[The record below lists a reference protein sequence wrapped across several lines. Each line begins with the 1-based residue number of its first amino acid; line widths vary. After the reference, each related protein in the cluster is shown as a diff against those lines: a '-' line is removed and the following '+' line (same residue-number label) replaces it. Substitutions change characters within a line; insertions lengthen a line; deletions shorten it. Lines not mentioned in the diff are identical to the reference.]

1 MRIFQILAFALIMC
15 PSLLAQEKP
24 YFDAIQLSSDFLE
37 KLKADTP
44 FTIKDGEKYFGPV
57 GQIPSLN
64 VFLLMELGY
73 LDNYGKLVKKLP
85 LPKYSPLGELLRMNR
100 KLFIQDG
107 EYGISFFPSEEWL
120 KYSDGNIDRTTNK
133 NTIFVFVRMGKNEN
147 DIDYF
152 NERTICFDYNKLG
165 NWFFVY
171 GFAVDGKSVLKR
183 LGFYSKTDKLSYPT
197 VHIKD
202 EVLDSLRQH
211 LQRLESETR

>member
-1 MRIFQILAFALIMC
+1 MKIFQILAFALIMST
-15 PSLLAQEKP
+15 SLLAQEKP

-37 KLKADTP
+37 KLKTDTP

-73 LDNYGKLVKKLP
+73 LDNYGKPVKK

-100 KLFIQDG
+100 ELFIQDG
-107 EYGISFFPSEEWL
+107 EYGIFFFPSEEWF
-120 KYSDGNIDRTTNK
+120 KYPDGNINRTASK

-152 NERTICFDYNKLG
+152 NERTICFDYNKIG
-165 NWFFVY
+165 NCFFVY
-171 GFAVDGKSVLKR
+171 GFTVDGKSILKR
-183 LGFYSKTDKLSYPT
+183 LGFYSKADKRSYPT
-197 VHIKD
+197 IHIKN
-202 EVLDSLRQH
+202 EVLASLRQH
-211 LQRLESETR
+211 LQRLESETK

>member
-1 MRIFQILAFALIMC
+1 MRIFQILAFVLIMSA
-15 PSLLAQEKP
+15 SLLAQEKP
-24 YFDAIQLSSDFLE
+24 YFDAVQLSSDFLE

-57 GQIPSLN
+57 GRIPSLN
-64 VFLLMELGY
+64 VFLLTQLGY
-73 LDNYGKLVKKLP
+73 LDNYGKPVKG

-107 EYGISFFPSEEWL
+107 EYGISFFPSEEWF
-120 KYSDGNIDRTTNK
+120 KYPDGNINRTTNE

-147 DIDYF
+147 EIDYF

-171 GFAVDGKSVLKR
+171 GFTVDGKSILKR
-183 LGFYSKTDKLSYPT
+183 LGFYFKADKRSYPT
-197 VHIKD
+197 IHIKN
-202 EVLDSLRQH
+202 EVLDSLKQRLH
-211 LQRLESETR
+211 RLESETK

>member
-1 MRIFQILAFALIMC
+1 MSA
-15 PSLLAQEKP
+15 SLLAQEKP
-24 YFDAIQLSSDFLE
+24 YFDAVQLSSDFLE

-57 GQIPSLN
+57 GRIPSLN
-64 VFLLMELGY
+64 VFLLTQLGY
-73 LDNYGKLVKKLP
+73 LDNYGKPVKG

-107 EYGISFFPSEEWL
+107 EYGISFFPSEEWF
-120 KYSDGNIDRTTNK
+120 KYPDGNINRTTNE

-147 DIDYF
+147 EIDYF

-171 GFAVDGKSVLKR
+171 GFTVDGKSILKR
-183 LGFYSKTDKLSYPT
+183 LGFYFKADKRSYPT
-197 VHIKD
+197 IHIKN
-202 EVLDSLRQH
+202 EVLDSLKQRLH
-211 LQRLESETR
+211 RLESETK

>member
-1 MRIFQILAFALIMC
+1 MRIFQILAFALIMST
-15 PSLLAQEKP
+15 SLLAQEKP
-24 YFDAIQLSSDFLE
+24 YFDAVQLSSDFLE

-57 GQIPSLN
+57 GRMPSLN
-64 VFLLMELGY
+64 VFLLTQLGY
-73 LDNYGKLVKKLP
+73 LDNYGKPVKG

-107 EYGISFFPSEEWL
+107 EYGISFFPSEEWF
-120 KYSDGNIDRTTNK
+120 KYPDGNINRTTNE

-171 GFAVDGKSVLKR
+171 GFTVDGKSILKR
-183 LGFYSKTDKLSYPT
+183 LGFYFKADKRSYPT
-197 VHIKD
+197 IHIKN
-202 EVLDSLRQH
+202 EVLDSLKQRLH
-211 LQRLESETR
+211 RLESETK

>member
-1 MRIFQILAFALIMC
+1 MRIFQILAFALIMST
-15 PSLLAQEKP
+15 SLLAQEKP
-24 YFDAIQLSSDFLE
+24 YFDAVQLSSDFLE

-57 GQIPSLN
+57 GRMPSLN
-64 VFLLMELGY
+64 VFLLTQLGY
-73 LDNYGKLVKKLP
+73 LDNYGKPVKG

-107 EYGISFFPSEEWL
+107 EYGISFFPSEEWF
-120 KYSDGNIDRTTNK
+120 KYPDGNINRTTNE

-152 NERTICFDYNKLG
+152 NDRTICFDYNKLG

-171 GFAVDGKSVLKR
+171 GFTVDGKSILKR
-183 LGFYSKTDKLSYPT
+183 LGFYFKADKRSYPKI
-197 VHIKD
+197 HIKN
-202 EVLDSLRQH
+202 EVLDSLKQRLH
-211 LQRLESETR
+211 RLESETK